1 MIECPRPFWPA
12 CVRLFGGA
20 LLVLLTPG
28 LLAAQQA
35 ASDSPAPATSG
46 SPSLAAPMNPALFEG
61 LWQPGDQQ
69 GAAIPD
75 YRSPECPGCPN
86 RNWGR
91 AVAATIGVNAIF
103 TLTNLAFRPDERY
116 EFQVTPRTWWD
127 NLKYGFIF
135 DDNNFRINQFGHPY
149 QGGLYFSTGRSNGLN
164 YWESSVLVALGSFT
178 WECCGETNRASMND
192 YFSTTMGGMVM
203 GEIQHR
209 LATLVLDTTATE
221 GRIAREVAAAVIDPV
236 GGFFR
241 IIHGE
246 WGKVRENRPDRRPDV
261 ISMSLQTGALWRGA
275 GGTLDEAAAF
285 PYVEL
290 DFGYG
295 DLVRTPFRK
304 PFDAFQSSFVVG
316 GGKGVSELV
325 VLGRVYGKSLSQSQ
339 AGAASFLITQGF
351 AYLTNPAY
359 DLGGQSI
366 DVGIGTVK
374 TLGRRTSLSVLAVG
388 QFVPLAAISAEYVD
402 INERTYD
409 FGPAVGASFIAAL
422 RWYGDPVLRLFY
434 HSSFINSVNG
444 SDATHYVDMLQARA
458 QFPIGRTFAA
468 GGSFTVFTRN
478 SKYPAA
484 PAAFTRY
491 PESRVFL
498 SYRF

>member
-1 MIECPRPFWPA
+1 MIECTRHLRPA
-12 CVRLFGGA
+12 CIRLVGGA

-28 LLAAQQA
+28 LLAAQQT
-35 ASDSPAPATSG
+35 ASDSPAPPPSG

-61 LWQPGDQQ
+61 LWQPGGQD
-69 GAAIPD
+69 ASAIPD

-91 AVAATIGVNAIF
+91 AVAATIGVNVIF

-135 DDNNFRINQFGHPY
+135 DDNHFLINQFGHPY
-149 QGGLYFSTGRSNGLN
+149 QGGLYFSTGRANGLN

-261 ISMSLQTGALWRGA
+261 LSMSLQTGALWRGA
-275 GGTLDEAAAF
+275 GGTLDEASAF

-304 PFDAFQSSFVVG
+304 PFDAFQSSFVLG

-325 VLGRVYGKSLSQSQ
+325 VLGRVYGKSLSQSP

-374 TLGRRTSLSVLAVG
+374 TLGRRTSLSLLAVG

-409 FGPAVGASFIAAL
+409 FGPAIGASFVAAL

-478 SKYPAA
+478 SEYPAA
-484 PAAFTRY
+484 PSAFTRY

>member
-1 MIECPRPFWPA
+1 MIVCTRRLWPA
-12 CVRLFGGA
+12 CIRLVGGA

-61 LWQPGDQQ
+61 LWQPGGQD
-69 GAAIPD
+69 APAIPD

-91 AVAATIGVNAIF
+91 AVAATIGVNVIF

-135 DDNNFRINQFGHPY
+135 DDNHFLINQFGHPY
-149 QGGLYFSTGRSNGLN
+149 QGGLYFSTGRANGLN
-164 YWESSVLVALGSFT
+164 YWESSALVALGSFT

-209 LATLVLDTTATE
+209 MATLVLDTTATE
-221 GRIAREVAAAVIDPV
+221 GRIAREVAAMAIDPV

-275 GGTLDEAAAF
+275 GGTLDEASAF

-304 PFDAFQSSFVVG
+304 PFDAFQSSFVLG

-325 VLGRVYGKSLSQSQ
+325 VLGRVYGKSLSQSP

-359 DLGGQSI
+359 DLGGQSV

-374 TLGRRTSLSVLAVG
+374 TLGRRTSLSFLAMG

-409 FGPAVGASFIAAL
+409 FGPAIGASFIAAL

-478 SKYPAA
+478 SEYPAA
-484 PAAFTRY
+484 PAVHTRY

>member
-1 MIECPRPFWPA
+1 MPCWNGRVWLRYVPA
-12 CVRLFGGA
+12 LAGV
-20 LLVLLTPG
+20 LLVLLAPG
-28 LLAAQQA
+28 VSSAQQGP
-35 ASDSPAPATSG
+35 SDPPPPAG
-46 SPSLAAPMNPALFEG
+46 SLNPAAFEH
-61 LWQPGDQQ
+61 LWQPGGQHA
-69 GAAIPD
+69 AAIPD

-91 AVAATIGVNAIF
+91 AVAATIGVNVIF

-116 EFQVTPRTWWD
+116 EFQVTPQTWWD

-135 DDNNFRINQFGHPY
+135 DDNNFLINQFGHPY

-261 ISMSLQTGALWRGA
+261 LSMSLQTGALWRGA
-275 GGTLDEAAAF
+275 GGTLDEASAF

-304 PFDAFQSSFVVG
+304 PFDAFQSSFVLG

-325 VLGRVYGKSLSQSQ
+325 VLGRVYGKSLSQSP

-359 DLGGQSI
+359 DLGGQSV
-366 DVGIGTVK
+366 DVGIGAVK

-388 QFVPLAAISAEYVD
+388 QFVPLAAISADYVD
-402 INERTYD
+402 INERNYD
-409 FGPAVGASFIAAL
+409 FGPAIGASFVAAL

-468 GGSFTVFTRN
+468 GGSFTLFTRT

-484 PAAFTRY
+484 PDSYTKY

>member
-1 MIECPRPFWPA
+1 M
-12 CVRLFGGA
+12 
-20 LLVLLTPG
+20 
-28 LLAAQQA
+28 
-35 ASDSPAPATSG
+35 
-46 SPSLAAPMNPALFEG
+46 
-61 LWQPGDQQ
+61 
-69 GAAIPD
+69 
-75 YRSPECPGCPN
+75 
-86 RNWGR
+86 
-91 AVAATIGVNAIF
+91 AATIGVNAIF

-135 DDNNFRINQFGHPY
+135 DDNNFLINQFGHPY

-164 YWESSVLVALGSFT
+164 YWESSALVALGSFT

-221 GRIAREVAAAVIDPV
+221 GRIAREVAAMAIDPV

-261 ISMSLQTGALWRGA
+261 LSMSLQTGALWRGA
-275 GGTLDEAAAF
+275 GGTLDEASAF

-325 VLGRVYGKSLSQSQ
+325 VLGRVYGKSLSQSP
-339 AGAASFLITQGF
+339 AGAASFLVTQGF
-351 AYLTNPAY
+351 AYPDEPGLRPRRAERGCGHRHRQDARATDQPVVPGDGAVRAAGR
-359 DLGGQSI
+359 DQRRVCRHQRTHLRLRPRDSGQLHRGAA
-366 DVGIGTVK
+366 VV
-374 TLGRRTSLSVLAVG
+374 RRS
-388 QFVPLAAISAEYVD
+388 
-402 INERTYD
+402 
-409 FGPAVGASFIAAL
+409 GAAAL
-422 RWYGDPVLRLFY
+422 Y

-458 QFPIGRTFAA
+458 QFPIGKTFGA
-468 GGSFTVFTRN
+468 GCPSPSSRATARSGRAGRAHEV
-478 SKYPAA
+478 PG
-484 PAAFTRY
+484 
-491 PESRVFL
+491 SRVFL

>member
-1 MIECPRPFWPA
+1 MIVCTRRLWPA
-12 CVRLFGGA
+12 CIRLIGGA

-61 LWQPGDQQ
+61 LWQPGGQD
-69 GAAIPD
+69 APAIPD

-91 AVAATIGVNAIF
+91 AVAATIGVNVIF

-135 DDNNFRINQFGHPY
+135 DDNHFLINQFGHPY
-149 QGGLYFSTGRSNGLN
+149 QGGLYFSTGRANGLN
-164 YWESSVLVALGSFT
+164 YWESSALVALGSFT

-209 LATLVLDTTATE
+209 MATLVLDTTATE
-221 GRIAREVAAAVIDPV
+221 GRIAREVAAMAIDPV

-275 GGTLDEAAAF
+275 GGTLDEASAF

-304 PFDAFQSSFVVG
+304 PFDAFQSSFVLG

-325 VLGRVYGKSLSQSQ
+325 VLGRVYGKSLSQSP

-359 DLGGQSI
+359 DLGGQSV

-374 TLGRRTSLSVLAVG
+374 TLGRRTSLSFLAMG

-409 FGPAVGASFIAAL
+409 FGPAIGASFIAAL

-478 SKYPAA
+478 SEYPAA
-484 PAAFTRY
+484 PAVHTRY

>member
-1 MIECPRPFWPA
+1 MCTRRLWPA
-12 CVRLFGGA
+12 CVRLVGGA

-61 LWQPGDQQ
+61 LWQPAGQD
-69 GAAIPD
+69 APAIPD
-75 YRSPECPGCPN
+75 YESPECPGCPN

-116 EFQVTPRTWWD
+116 EFQVTPQTWWD

-135 DDNNFRINQFGHPY
+135 DDNNFLINQFGHPY

-261 ISMSLQTGALWRGA
+261 LSMSLQTGALWRGA
-275 GGTLDEAAAF
+275 GGTLDEASAF

-304 PFDAFQSSFVVG
+304 PFDAFQSSFVLG

-325 VLGRVYGKSLSQSQ
+325 VLGRVYGKSLSQSP

-359 DLGGQSI
+359 DLGGQSV

-374 TLGRRTSLSVLAVG
+374 TLGRRTSLSFLAMG

-409 FGPAVGASFIAAL
+409 FGPAIGASFIAAL

-478 SKYPAA
+478 SEYPAA
-484 PAAFTRY
+484 PSVFTRY